1 MEWPMLEQI
10 YLIFSRIFDGF
21 INFLN
26 NTHITIKDAHSLI
39 NRNPIA
45 THYFPGNLI
54 IILDLHYLVAF
65 PK

>member
-26 NTHITIKDAHSLI
+26 NIFNKKDAE
-39 NRNPIA
+39 
-45 THYFPGNLI
+45 
-54 IILDLHYLVAF
+54 
-65 PK
+65 